1 MNYIVYINQK
11 QWGQFS
17 SDKTKEDFREEM
29 QEQLKHLH
37 PLNMSEE
44 NAVEYRKR
52 YEGAIVYVYEG
63 GEKHKHLNRYSE

>member
-1 MNYIVYINQK
+1 MNYIVYIDQK

-29 QEQLKHLH
+29 QERLKHLH

-52 YEGAIVYVYEG
+52 YEGATVYVYKS
-63 GEKHKHLNRYSE
+63 GEKHEHLNRYSA